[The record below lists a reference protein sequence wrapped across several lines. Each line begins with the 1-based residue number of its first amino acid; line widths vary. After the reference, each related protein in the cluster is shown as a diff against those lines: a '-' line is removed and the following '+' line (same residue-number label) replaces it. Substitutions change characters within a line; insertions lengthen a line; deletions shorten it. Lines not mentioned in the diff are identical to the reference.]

1 MDEWEDD
8 RTVTNLLAGLSTRP
22 LRALVAQME
31 SAHHSTAWLQQRH
44 TDRIEKKRRREGKE
58 RKVREEGV
66 RRRENE
72 AITRQGVF
80 GIKTSAD
87 KKVIS
92 VYDLQKDVRT

>member
-1 MDEWEDD
+1 MEGWEDS
-8 RTVTNLLAGLSTRP
+8 RTVTNQLAWLSTRP

-31 SAHHSTAWLQQRH
+31 SAHHSAAWLQRRH